1 MLLSNASKRPAWFKP
16 QEDGTETGAVATETG
31 NKVEYLLMAMEFP
44 TDQKFLDNPNVWI
57 GDTGASVH
65 MSPYRSGMHDLKK
78 AKSVDAITMANG
90 SSEDATVI
98 GNI

>member
-1 MLLSNASKRPAWFKP
+1 MLPSNASKRPAWFKP
-16 QEDGTETGAVATETG
+16 SDNDTETGAVANEAG

-65 MSPYRSGMHDLKK
+65 MSPH
-78 AKSVDAITMANG
+78 
-90 SSEDATVI
+90 
-98 GNI
+98 